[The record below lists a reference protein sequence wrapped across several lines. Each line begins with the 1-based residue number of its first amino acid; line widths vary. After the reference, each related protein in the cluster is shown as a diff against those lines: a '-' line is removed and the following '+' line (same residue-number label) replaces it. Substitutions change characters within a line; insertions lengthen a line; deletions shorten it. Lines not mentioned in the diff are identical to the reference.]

1 MKLVFK
7 ITEDEPGM
15 NNINVL
21 VLVIY
26 NSFLREPFLFFYNN
40 DYVPSESPEYEFQHY
55 KLNRKIFGRLK
66 SGDFWK
72 DNFDGAE
79 WEMFE
84 RRIENENLI

>member
-15 NNINVL
+15 NNVNVL
-21 VLVIY
+21 FLVIY
-26 NSFLREPFLFFYNN
+26 NSFLRELFFYNN

-72 DNFDGAE
+72 DNFDDE
-79 WEMFE
+79 ECEMFE